1 MIYIY
6 ILKKHFFQEKHFLC
20 YVLFSFSCWSLILNL
35 TCLNPQLQGTFEQRK
50 YTPRHTDLLDFRL
63 ECNTQFKN
71 IFSSFA
77 IIAFFPPSL
86 LQLEKNTHSTHSQLG
101 TNWKGFTNVTTG
113 TVLSDIMTAAFGY
126 STAVSPLKHVACPS
140 VPLVTVTVYH
150 EVLFVHMSVHTP
162 QEVWGIAPCQR
173 PEARV
178 YLR

>member
-1 MIYIY
+1 MLSFLF
-6 ILKKHFFQEKHFLC
+6 ILLLVAHSEFDMFKSSTTRNIRATE
-20 YVLFSFSCWSLILNL
+20 I
-35 TCLNPQLQGTFEQRK
+35 
-50 YTPRHTDLLDFRL
+50 HTTAHRPLDFRL

-77 IIAFFPPSL
+77 TIAFFPPL
-86 LQLEKNTHSTHSQLG
+86 TFTIRKKYTLHRRQLG
-101 TNWKGFTNVTTG
+101 TNRKCFTNVTTG
-113 TVLSDIMTAAFGY
+113 IVLSDIMTAAFGY
-126 STAVSPLKHVACPS
+126 GTAVSSLKHVACPT